1 MDSGLNDDKRFV
13 IYMSD
18 FQREWLVRSSVWLVD
33 GTFKSCPPGFY
44 QILAIHGFVF
54 GKTFPFCFIL
64 MKSKEEAAYDLV
76 FEKIKELVK
85 MEPDRIVIDFEKAL
99 RNSLGKKFIRTKISG
114 CHFHYAQS
122 LYKYLKDTCKLAK
135 EYKENVE
142 LRNIFRKI
150 LNLAFFPSA
159 AVYMEYE
166 MLIDELKEDENFK
179 KLNEFIKYF
188 EKNYMG
194 RFENNNFIE
203 PIYQISFWNVY
214 ERIRNDEPRT
224 NNAVEGWHSSFNRNA
239 GTPHPNIARFVELIK
254 DVENSTNYMLRQLMQ
269 GKYVNITYTDVNK
282 EFKLKIIIKNFN
294 NYERK
299 AFHSALNLIYK
310 YNFQ

>member
-1 MDSGLNDDKRFV
+1 
-13 IYMSD
+13 
-18 FQREWLVRSSVWLVD
+18 
-33 GTFKSCPPGFY
+33 
-44 QILAIHGFVF
+44 
-54 GKTFPFCFIL
+54 
-64 MKSKEEAAYDLV
+64 
-76 FEKIKELVK
+76 
-85 MEPDRIVIDFEKAL
+85 
-99 RNSLGKKFIRTKISG
+99 
-114 CHFHYAQS
+114 
-122 LYKYLKDTCKLAK
+122 
-135 EYKENVE
+135 
-142 LRNIFRKI
+142 
-150 LNLAFFPSA
+150 
-159 AVYMEYE
+159 
-166 MLIDELKEDENFK
+166 
-179 KLNEFIKYF
+179 
-188 EKNYMG
+188 MG

-224 NNAVEGWHSSFNRNA
+224 NNAVEGWHSSFNRIA